1 MAGYKP
7 KWVTYTE
14 EELLKMKRKEAV
26 GKLNEKQQRFCE
38 YYLTNQNAKIAAIKA
53 GYDVSNTSRGYMG
66 LKNNEQCR
74 IYIAW
79 LKVRIINRQMI
90 AAADIIDEW
99 ARIAFSDITDFVNIY
114 PHSISLKPANEMDG
128 QLVKSI
134 KSGRDGISIELHDK
148 MKALDNLIKYVDYMP
163 KDWKQRVE
171 EQKVKLMKEELEMK
185 KKAQGFKQEDDKDDG
200 FIAAL
205 SSKAKEIWVDEE
217 NS

>member
-53 GYDVSNTSRGYMG
+53 GYDVSNTSSGYMG

-171 EQKVKLMKEELEMK
+171 EQKLKLMKEELEMK

-205 SSKAKEIWVDEE
+205 STKTKEIWVEEE